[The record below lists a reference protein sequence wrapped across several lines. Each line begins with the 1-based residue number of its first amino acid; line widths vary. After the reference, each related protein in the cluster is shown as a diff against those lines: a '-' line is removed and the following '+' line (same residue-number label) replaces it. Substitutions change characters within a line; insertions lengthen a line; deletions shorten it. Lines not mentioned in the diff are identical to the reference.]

1 MTVIQ
6 AILFAVLG
14 LGAAAFLASKYRK
27 TYEYMSNDRYWE
39 PNDWYQTEPGM
50 SDDRLFKY
58 HKTQIQYIDPSQ
70 TEWR

>member
-39 PNDWYQTEPGM
+39 PNDWYKTEPEM

-58 HKTQIQYIDPSQ
+58 HKTRIEYIDPSQ